1 MIDINTLDYLLMVAG
16 KGEGVMLI
24 SAVTPRRI
32 AAHALS
38 TLVSL
43 HLSTALKS
51 SNSTFE
57 ICFVVMSQYLRDF
70 FVKDF
75 F

>member
-1 MIDINTLDYLLMVAG
+1 
-16 KGEGVMLI
+16 MLI
-24 SAVTPRRI
+24 SAVTPRHI